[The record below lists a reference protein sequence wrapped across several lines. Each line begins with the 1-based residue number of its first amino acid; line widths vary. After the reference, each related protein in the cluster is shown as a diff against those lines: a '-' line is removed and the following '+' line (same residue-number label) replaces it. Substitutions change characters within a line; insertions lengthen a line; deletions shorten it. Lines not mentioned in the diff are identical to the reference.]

1 MSGSMAAEWE
11 VIATQ
16 VDSDDGIRNH
26 SKGMGGNGMSTL
38 VTLQGRRY
46 QLRGQAGEGE
56 SSTVW
61 CIVDADERRWALK
74 VGKSKAVGPSLAL
87 EAERLM
93 WIGSASLGEVVDAGR
108 LPSTLDVTSST
119 GDVVRL
125 LRDAPFLIMQ
135 WCEGERL
142 DALDVPL
149 GDRPAFAIALLSE
162 LGRAL
167 EDMHA
172 AGVAHGDVKPANIL
186 VERTSAGPRARLVD
200 LGLGH
205 AADQGVPTGGTLRYL
220 APEVF
225 DPARRGDG
233 RARDLYALAL
243 SVAEFVEPAL
253 RELSAPGERA
263 RATAWPEPLDKLLAP
278 LLHERPA
285 ARPSAAW
292 LSAAAA
298 QAAAVPSDS
307 ERSLARRGAALKR
320 SYLAVRRS
328 EWASAARHATA
339 EVAVAGAPGDWL
351 NGTIDLA
358 RKLVLLRRERLH
370 EAPVRLGELNAVGH
384 VRWLTQLCGMA
395 AAHWPA
401 PRAESDAEL
410 CERLVRALDHVEPA
424 CLTLRHLTTGRT
436 EFEPV
441 GTHPVDIALALSAS
455 TLTPP
460 VLEAAERLVE
470 RGGGTPQLVLTL
482 GRALRLRGEL
492 GRAIVVLSRLETA
505 ESALELAELW
515 RRAADPERALA
526 LLSELPS
533 GSFTSSELGRVS
545 AIRARVALDRGEIE
559 HALTLLGDAPES
571 AQVLETRALALL
583 SSGRLEEVKSAL
595 DHALVLAA
603 NDEERAR
610 IFGTEGMLHHA
621 RGDSE
626 RAQGRFEAAA
636 EHAQRVGAVLEE
648 ASYLTGVAAAASDRG
663 AFGVA
668 LEAAERATLL
678 FEQLGRS
685 RAAAR
690 ASLARAA
697 VFASLGLALEAKRA
711 VDETES
717 RAREAGDIACLG
729 YAHLAMADVLPAG
742 SHEARDHAERAA
754 QLLGKENP
762 RERLRAASRLLRSG
776 LPIDVVELDGLA
788 RGSAANGSAASSA
801 ADHSSIP
808 ADVRLEWWGVRA
820 ERCLELEPERGASV
834 LTELETLATEQAP
847 CLVRGRALTAGVA
860 LALALGDTDGARRL
874 SAGASEAARELRR
887 LTPPE
892 LMRAVD
898 GLAWVALAQGPGKT
912 EFLPEQLED
921 IERLVLALGKRDRLG
936 PLFNQVLDALVLWTG
951 VERGLLLLRAPGGR
965 LTPRAARNLAKF
977 DLAGEQ
983 LRLSYSLAA
992 RALEQQQTVVAVDAA
1007 GELPELHASVHALKL
1022 RSVLAVPLVARGQT
1036 LGVVYLDDRER
1047 RGAFGTRELAWVKL
1061 VATLAAVAIADAR
1074 DQLLLRRAMRRA
1086 QRAEAKVT
1094 ERLAQREV
1102 ELEVAERELARTRGI
1117 RETRY
1122 AYEAIVGES
1131 PALVRMLNVVD
1142 RVTASDVSVLLIGES
1157 GVGKEL
1163 IARAIHDNGSRGKQ
1177 PFVGENCAAIPEGL
1191 LESTLFGHVRGAFT
1205 GAERPRAG
1213 LFEAASGGT
1222 LFLDEIGE
1230 MSLGMQSK
1238 LLRVLQ
1244 DGEVRPVGSERA
1256 HKVDVRVIAA
1266 THRDLSQMVKDGEF
1280 REDLF
1285 YRLNVISIQVP
1296 PLRERSG
1303 DIERL
1308 VHHFVRAHAPERR
1321 VRVTPEAFAVLGR
1334 YGWPGNIRQLEN
1346 EVQRFL
1352 VIGDD
1357 VIDPSHLSAAVQG
1370 EAQRAVPQELG
1381 LNVRRHVDAL
1391 ETELVL
1397 AALEKTGGNQT
1408 RAAELLGL
1416 SRFGLQK
1423 MMKRLEITPRR
1434 PALRRLPSRLSDAG

>member
-1 MSGSMAAEWE
+1 MP
-11 VIATQ
+11 
-16 VDSDDGIRNH
+16 
-26 SKGMGGNGMSTL
+26 TL
-38 VTLQGRRY
+38 VTLPGRQY
-46 QLRGQAGEGE
+46 QLRWLAGEGD

-61 CIVDADERRWALK
+61 CVTDEAERRFALK
-74 VGKSKAVGPSLAL
+74 VGKSKAVGPTLAL

-93 WIGSASLGEVVDAGR
+93 WIGSSSVAELVDAGR
-108 LPSTLDVTSST
+108 LSSTLDATN
-119 GDVVRL
+119 GAGQAVRL
-125 LRDAPFLIMQ
+125 ARDAPVLIME
-135 WCEGERL
+135 WCDGERL
-142 DALDVPL
+142 DALDLPL
-149 GDRPAFAIALLSE
+149 GERSQFALQLLCE

-167 EDMHA
+167 ADMHG

-186 VERTSAGPRARLVD
+186 VEHTPLGPRARLVD

-205 AADQGVPTGGTLRYL
+205 AADQGVPSGGTPRYL

-225 DPARRGDG
+225 DPALKGDG

-243 SVAEFVEPAL
+243 SVAEFAAPAL
-253 RELSAPGERA
+253 RHMSDPGTGA
-263 RATAWPEPLDKLLAP
+263 RAEAWPEPLAKLLLP
-278 LLHERPA
+278 LLHLKPA
-285 ARPSAAW
+285 ARPSAGW
-292 LSAAAA
+292 LCAAAA
-298 QAAAVPSDS
+298 QAVAVAPDQEQIVARRQAAV
-307 ERSLARRGAALKR
+307 RR
-320 SYLAVRRS
+320 SYLAVRRT
-328 EWASAARHATA
+328 EWTAAARQAA
-339 EVAVAGAPGDWL
+339 ADVSVGGAPGQWL
-351 NGTIDLA
+351 RETIELA

-370 EAPVRLGELNAVGH
+370 DASLPIAELNAVGH
-384 VRWLTQLCGMA
+384 VRWLTQLCGTA

-401 PRAESDAEL
+401 PQVASDAEL
-410 CERLVRALDHVEPA
+410 AARLSGALQHADPA
-424 CLTLRHLTTGRT
+424 CLTLRQLTTGRS
-436 EFEPV
+436 EQ
-441 GTHPVDIALALSAS
+441 GTLGSDPVDVALALSAS
-455 TLTPP
+455 SVGHQT
-460 VLEAAERLVE
+460 LEAAERLVE
-470 RGGGTPQLVLTL
+470 RGGGTPQLLLVL
-482 GRALRLRGEL
+482 AKVLRLRGEL
-492 GRAIVVLSRLETA
+492 GRAIVVLGRLQTA

-515 RRAADPERALA
+515 RRAGDAERALA
-526 LLSELPS
+526 ILSDLPS
-533 GSFTSSELGRVS
+533 GSFTSAELGRAS
-545 AIRARVALDRGEIE
+545 AITARIALDRGEIE
-559 HALTLLGDAPES
+559 QALALLTDAPES

-583 SSGRLEEVKSAL
+583 ASNQLEQAQGAL
-595 DHALVLAA
+595 EHAMVLAA

-610 IFGTEGMLHHA
+610 VSGTEGMLHHA
-621 RGDSE
+621 RGDSD
-626 RAQGRFEAAA
+626 RAQARFEAAA
-636 EHAQRVGAVLEE
+636 EHAQRAGAVLEE
-648 ASYLTGVAAAASDRG
+648 ATYLTGVAAAASDRG
-663 AFGVA
+663 SFGVA

-678 FEQLGRS
+678 FEQLGKN

-690 ASLARAA
+690 AALARAA
-697 VFASLGLALEAKRA
+697 VFSSLGLIVETRRA

-717 RAREAGDIACLG
+717 RAREASDMTCLG
-729 YAHLAMADVLPAG
+729 YAHLALCDVLPKG

-754 QLLGKENP
+754 QLLGKDNAND
-762 RERLRAASRLLRSG
+762 RLRAATRLLNNG
-776 LPIDVVELDGLA
+776 LPVDLIELDGLA
-788 RGSAANGSAASSA
+788 RTHVASSDADA
-801 ADHSSIP
+801 APGLP
-808 ADVRLEWWGVRA
+808 ADVRLEWWGARA
-820 ERCLELEPERGASV
+820 ERCLELEPERGAGV
-834 LTELETLATEQAP
+834 LTELEILATEQAP

-860 LALALGDTDGARRL
+860 LGLALGDTDGARRL
-874 SAGASEAARELRR
+874 SAGASVAARELRR
-887 LTPPE
+887 LAPPD
-892 LMRAVD
+892 LMRAVE

-921 IERLVLALGKRDRLG
+921 VERLVLALGKRDRLR
-936 PLFNQVLDALVLWTG
+936 PLFDQVLDALVLWTG
-951 VERGLLLLRAPGGR
+951 VERGLLLLRAPGDR
-965 LTPRAARNLAKF
+965 LSPRAARNLAKS
-977 DLAGEQ
+977 DLSGEQ

-992 RALEQQQTVVAVDAA
+992 RALEQQQPVVAIDAA

-1022 RSVLAVPLVARGQT
+1022 RSVLAVPLIARGHT

-1047 RGAFGTRELAWVKL
+1047 RGAFGLRELGWVKL

-1086 QRAEAKVT
+1086 QRAEAKVS

-1102 ELEVAERELARTRGI
+1102 ELEVAARELARTRGI

-1131 PALVRMLNVVD
+1131 PALCRMLGVVD
-1142 RVTASDVSVLLIGES
+1142 RVTASEVSVLLVGES

-1163 IARAIHDNGSRGKQ
+1163 IARAIHTNGSRGKQ

-1205 GAERPRAG
+1205 GADRPRAG

-1266 THRDLSQMVKDGEF
+1266 THRDLLQMVKQGTF
-1280 REDLF
+1280 REDLY

-1296 PLRERSG
+1296 PLRERVG

-1308 VHHFVRAHAPERR
+1308 VHHFVGVHAPERR

-1370 EAQRAVPQELG
+1370 ESQRAVPQDLG

-1397 AALEKTGGNQT
+1397 SALEKTGGNQT

>member
-1 MSGSMAAEWE
+1 MSRTTAAEC
-11 VIATQ
+11 VVTATQ
-16 VDSDDGIRNH
+16 VDSSEEIRTL
-26 SKGMGGNGMSTL
+26 SKGMGGTGMPTL
-38 VTLQGRRY
+38 VTLQGQRY
-46 QLRGQAGEGE
+46 QLRRQAGEGE

-61 CIVDADERRWALK
+61 CITDEAERPWALK
-74 VGKSKAVGPSLAL
+74 LGKSKAVGPTLAL

-93 WIGSASLGEVVDAGR
+93 WIGSSSVARLVDAGR
-108 LPSTLDVTSST
+108 LPSTLDVTDRA
-119 GDVVRL
+119 GQALRL
-125 LRDAPFLIMQ
+125 ARDTPFLIME
-135 WCEGERL
+135 WCDGERL

-149 GDRPAFAIALLSE
+149 EERSQFAVQLLCE

-167 EDMHA
+167 ADVHG

-186 VERTSAGPRARLVD
+186 VERTPLGPRARLVD
-200 LGLGH
+200 LGLAH
-205 AADQGVPTGGTLRYL
+205 AADQGVPSGGTPRYL

-225 DPARRGDG
+225 DPSLKGDG

-243 SVAEFVEPAL
+243 SVAEFAAPAL
-253 RELSAPGERA
+253 REAPDPGAGA
-263 RATAWPEPLDKLLAP
+263 RAEAWPEPLGKLLLP
-278 LLHERPA
+278 LLHLNPA

-292 LSAAAA
+292 LWAAAA
-298 QAAAVPSDS
+298 EAAAVAPNA
-307 ERSLARRGAALKR
+307 ERTHARRQAAIKR
-320 SYLAVRRS
+320 SYLAVRRT
-328 EWASAARHATA
+328 EWAAAARHATT
-339 EVAVAGAPGDWL
+339 EVSVEGAPGQWL
-351 NGTIDLA
+351 HETIELA

-370 EAPVRLGELNAVGH
+370 DGSVPVAELNAIGH
-384 VRWLTQLCGMA
+384 VRWLTQLCGAA

-401 PRAESDAEL
+401 PRVASDAEL
-410 CERLVRALDHVEPA
+410 AERLHSALHHVEPA
-424 CLTLRHLTTGRT
+424 SLTLRQLTTGRS
-436 EFEPV
+436 EQ
-441 GTHPVDIALALSAS
+441 GTIGSDPVDVALALSAA
-455 TLTPP
+455 TLSPQ
-460 VLEAAERLVE
+460 VLQEAERLVE
-470 RGGGTPQLVLTL
+470 RGRGTPQLVLVL
-482 GRALRLRGEL
+482 GKALRLRGEL

-515 RRAADPERALA
+515 RRAGDAERALEI
-526 LLSELPS
+526 LSDLPS
-533 GSFTSSELGRVS
+533 GSFTSAELGRAA
-545 AIRARVALDRGEIE
+545 AIRARVALDRGELE
-559 HALTLLGDAPES
+559 QALTLLAEAPES
-571 AQVLETRALALL
+571 AQVLETRALVLLASNQLEAAHGAL
-583 SSGRLEEVKSAL
+583 E
-595 DHALVLAA
+595 HALVLAA

-610 IFGTEGMLHHA
+610 IFGTEGMLFHA

-648 ASYLTGVAAAASDRG
+648 ATYLTGVAAAASDRG
-663 AFGVA
+663 SFGAA
-668 LEAAERATLL
+668 LAAAERATLL
-678 FEQLGRS
+678 FEQLGKS

-690 ASLARAA
+690 AALARAA
-697 VFASLGLALEAKRA
+697 VFSSLGLVAETKRA
-711 VDETES
+711 VAETES
-717 RAREAGDIACLG
+717 RAREAADVTCLG
-729 YAHLAMADVLPAG
+729 YAHLAMADALPKG

-754 QLLGKENP
+754 QLLGPDNP
-762 RERLRAASRLLRSG
+762 SDRLRAATRLLNAG
-776 LPIDVVELDGLA
+776 LPVDLSELDALA
-788 RGSAANGSAASSA
+788 RSSIASSESHA
-801 ADHSSIP
+801 ASIP
-808 ADVRLEWWGVRA
+808 AGVRLEWWGARA
-820 ERCLELEPERGASV
+820 ERCLELEPEGGAAV
-834 LTELETLATEQAP
+834 LTELEMLAAEQAP
-847 CLVRGRALTAGVA
+847 CVVRGRALTAGVA

-874 SAGASEAARELRR
+874 SAGASVAARELRR
-887 LTPPE
+887 LAPPE
-892 LMRAVD
+892 LMRAVE
-898 GLAWVALAQGPGKT
+898 GLAWVALARGPGKT

-921 IERLVLALGKRDRLG
+921 VERLVLALGKRDRLR
-936 PLFNQVLDALVLWTG
+936 PLFDQVLDALVLWTG
-951 VERGLLLLRAPGGR
+951 VERGLLLLRAPGDR
-965 LTPRAARNLAKF
+965 LTPRAARNLAKS
-977 DLAGEQ
+977 DLSGEQ

-992 RALEQQQTVVAVDAA
+992 RALEQQQPVVAIDAA

-1022 RSVLAVPLVARGQT
+1022 RSVLAVPLVARGHT

-1047 RGAFGTRELAWVKL
+1047 RGAFGARELGWVKL

-1086 QRAEAKVT
+1086 QRAEAKVA
-1094 ERLAQREV
+1094 ERLARREV

-1131 PALVRMLNVVD
+1131 PALCRMLAVVD
-1142 RVTASDVSVLLIGES
+1142 RVTASDVSVLLVGES

-1163 IARAIHDNGSRGKQ
+1163 IARAIHTNGPRGKQ

-1230 MSLGMQSK
+1230 MSLSMQSK

-1266 THRDLSQMVKDGEF
+1266 THRDLLQMVKQGTF
-1280 REDLF
+1280 REDLY
-1285 YRLNVISIQVP
+1285 YRLNVITIQVP
-1296 PLRERSG
+1296 PLRERVG

-1308 VHHFVRAHAPERR
+1308 VHHFVRIHAPERR

-1334 YGWPGNIRQLEN
+1334 YDWPGNIRQLEN

-1370 EAQRAVPQELG
+1370 EAQRAVPQDLG

-1397 AALEKTGGNQT
+1397 SALEKTGGNQT